1 MKRKPLVIDKDWCI
15 VALMFIGS
23 WGVVIFGLVRWWN
36 S

>member
-15 VALMFIGS
+15 VAVMLFVPWVMITVGFIK
-23 WGVVIFGLVRWWN
+23 WWN